1 MESCAFSQ
9 CAVLQ
14 SQSSV
19 ALLSY
24 VLQLLQERSEPIDNA
39 YWTTRVHRFVK
50 LLYKK
55 KKCSGMFKKNVVIL
69 KTTRDNYLYT
79 FFLHVEGLNLSFLPC
94 YSDNFIHIVFFYYYS
109 QLDLVGVVLDVVLT
123 TRFVRNDASRLRG
136 WKWISLPRVP
146 RRSNFYSFQQ

>member
-55 KKCSGMFKKNVVIL
+55 KMFWNVQRKCCHFEDD
-69 KTTRDNYLYT
+69 TRQLSLHFFSSCGRIEFIISSMLFRQLYT
-79 FFLHVEGLNLSFLPC
+79 YC
-94 YSDNFIHIVFFYYYS
+94 FYYYS